1 MLNIWRKALH
11 LDSLAPQDYFL
22 GSVTKSDCLLSDIVF
37 FVDNSFSCCRTVNN
51 CPVSLIHSL
60 GVIWFLSNGAII
72 LLKTVIIVAFP
83 EQSRK
88 LCFYFHT
95 TRICCY
101 YFHPEDLLLL
111 SPSKGFLLLLPRFV
125 VIFTPKICYCCH
137 CLFSLFSLFISYQ
150 VSTSAFFSF
159 VRPTFFVKD
168 IWNILTKD
176 ISKLS
181 KLSETFWQKVY
192 QSYQSYLKHFDK
204 RYIKVIKVIWNIVTK
219 DISMETKSKQPA
231 LFEITLQIK

>member
-1 MLNIWRKALH
+1 M
-11 LDSLAPQDYFL
+11 
-22 GSVTKSDCLLSDIVF
+22 VLLSYWKQ
-37 FVDNSFSCCRTVNN
+37 
-51 CPVSLIHSL
+51 LL
-60 GVIWFLSNGAII
+60 LLLFLSNLENCAFIFTRRGFV
-72 LLKTVIIVAFP
+72 VIIFT
-83 EQSRK
+83 
-88 LCFYFHT
+88 L
-95 TRICCY
+95 RICCY
-101 YFHPEDLLLL
+101 YHPARVSCYCCLGLLLFW
-111 SPSKGFLLLLPRFV
+111 PSHGLLLLLPLFV
-125 VIFTPKICYCCH
+125 
-137 CLFSLFSLFISYQ
+137 SLFSLFISYQ

-219 DISMETKSKQPA
+219 DISKLSKLSETFWQKIYQWRQNQSSRRF
-231 LFEITLQIK
+231 LR